1 MLISCGFPPG
11 PKAADH
17 IVEAEALGY
26 HRAWLYDSPALYGDI
41 WMHLALAAER
51 TERIGLGTAV
61 LIPSLRHVLVTA
73 SAIGTLEALAPGRVA
88 IALGTGFTGRM
99 VLGQRPMPW
108 ADVEEYVRRL
118 RALLRGEQVEI
129 DGGMVQMIHPD
140 GFVASRPIATPIVV
154 AANGPKGLE
163 VARQHGDGVMGI
175 FGGVPG
181 FDWVSLLAFGTVLD
195 DGESAGS
202 DRALAAAGPGAAVA
216 FHGMYEAD
224 PALVEGLPGG
234 AEWRKQIEQEPEAT
248 RHLVVHEGHFVEVND
263 NDRPYVTG
271 DLVQQLTWTAPAA
284 DLQDRLRETAESGV
298 TELLYA
304 PMGPDMSRELRVFK
318 EMADAVS

>member
-1 MLISCGFPPG
+1 
-11 PKAADH
+11 
-17 IVEAEALGY
+17 
-26 HRAWLYDSPALYGDI
+26 
-41 WMHLALAAER
+41 
-51 TERIGLGTAV
+51 
-61 LIPSLRHVLVTA
+61 
-73 SAIGTLEALAPGRVA
+73 
-88 IALGTGFTGRM
+88 
-99 VLGQRPMPW
+99 
-108 ADVEEYVRRL
+108 
-118 RALLRGEQVEI
+118 
-129 DGGMVQMIHPD
+129 
-140 GFVASRPIATPIVV
+140 
-154 AANGPKGLE
+154 
-163 VARQHGDGVMGI
+163 
-175 FGGVPG
+175 
-181 FDWVSLLAFGTVLD
+181 
-195 DGESAGS
+195 
-202 DRALAAAGPGAAVA
+202 
-216 FHGMYEAD
+216 MYEAD